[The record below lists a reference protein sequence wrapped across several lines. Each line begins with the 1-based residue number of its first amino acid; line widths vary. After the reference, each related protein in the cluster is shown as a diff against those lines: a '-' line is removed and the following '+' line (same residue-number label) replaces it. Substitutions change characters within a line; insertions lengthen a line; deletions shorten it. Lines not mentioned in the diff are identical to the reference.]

1 MSAGEV
7 IIEREGAGFR
17 VRTDP
22 PDPRHPDATFDCIKR
37 ARGAAGG
44 IRLVTGRLKRDL
56 SGEA

>member
-1 MSAGEV
+1 MNAGEV

-22 PDPRHPDATFDCIKR
+22 PHPRFPDEFFDCVKR

-44 IRLVTGRLKRDL
+44 IRLVTGRIKRDL

>member
-17 VRTDP
+17 VRLDP
-22 PDPRHPDATFDCIKR
+22 PDPLHPDATYPCIKQ

-44 IRLVTGRLKRDL
+44 VRLVSRRVKRDL